1 MTSSLSSFADC
12 TARYQSKSTHIFV
25 LKETKT
31 GSYEAEITYTD
42 EEKKKLML
50 LLMELIKVK

>member
-1 MTSSLSSFADC
+1 MIPIEKYT
-12 TARYQSKSTHIFV
+12 YFV

-50 LLMELIKVK
+50 LLMELIKVR